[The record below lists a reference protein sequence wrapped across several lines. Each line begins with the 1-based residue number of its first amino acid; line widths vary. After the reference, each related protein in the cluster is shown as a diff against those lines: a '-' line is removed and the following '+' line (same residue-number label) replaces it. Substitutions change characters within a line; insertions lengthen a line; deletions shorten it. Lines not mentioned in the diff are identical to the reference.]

1 MNRYFYPMKSPI
13 SVLLDGQPLTHRLSG
28 IGKVTLSHLE
38 ALAADPR
45 LQAEVVTVSHRD
57 LMVTPPVPHHPVP
70 LHSRWGSWWL
80 PWFGRQPDIWHGTN
94 AMFPVLH
101 PGLQPRIKV
110 LTIHDLALLLP
121 EYRHIPEKSVLRWHI
136 RRSLAQADA
145 FFCVSQ
151 TTADDLTRLMPDSAG
166 RTWVIP
172 PDLPDYF
179 YKWSDQH
186 TDFKAGENPF
196 LLFVGN
202 LNARKNPLAVV
213 HAFSSIRA
221 GDRCGFRLIVA
232 GEPGNQWSELAS
244 FAKDPDIRFTGYLP
258 DEQIWHLMQ
267 QARALVVP
275 SLYEGYG
282 LPVAEALHLNTPVI
296 LSDIPVF
303 GELFAGQAEGWVE
316 KEADWRD
323 VLINTIRSE
332 PGRSEIKNPRNRP
345 EAGRYGD
352 VYQQWV

>member
-1 MNRYFYPMKSPI
+1 MKSHI
-13 SVLLDGQPLTHRLSG
+13 SVLLDGQPLTHPLSG

-38 ALAADPR
+38 SLAKDPR
-45 LQAEVVTVSHRD
+45 VQAEVVTISHRP
-57 LMVTPPVPHHPVP
+57 LVVTPPVPHHPVH

-80 PWFGRQPDIWHGTN
+80 PWFDRQPAIWHGTN
-94 AMFPVLH
+94 AMFPVFN
-101 PGLQPRIKV
+101 PGLQPRVRI

-121 EYRHIPEKSVLRWHI
+121 AYRHIPEKQVLRWHI
-136 RRSLAQADA
+136 LRSLKQADA

-151 TTADDLTRLMPDSAG
+151 TTADDLSMLMPGADK

-179 YKWSDQH
+179 YNWSGLTPEGDQ
-186 TDFKAGENPF
+186 KEAPF

-202 LNARKNPLAVV
+202 LNARKNALAVV
-213 HAFSSIRA
+213 SAFSSIGT

-232 GEPGNQWSELAS
+232 GEPGNQWSQLKPFMS
-244 FAKDPDIRFTGYLP
+244 DPGIRFTGYLP
-258 DEQIWHLMQ
+258 DEHIWHLMRK
-267 QARALVVP
+267 ARALVVP
-275 SLYEGYG
+275 SRYEGYG
-282 LPVAEALHLNTPVI
+282 LPVAEALHVHTPVI

-303 GELFAGQAEGWVE
+303 RELFTGQAERWVE
-316 KEADWRD
+316 KESDWRD
-323 VLINTIRSE
+323 VLMQTIRSGPARAE
-332 PGRSEIKNPRNRP
+332 TKNPRYRP

>member
-1 MNRYFYPMKSPI
+1 MKSLI

-45 LQAEVVTVSHRD
+45 VRAEVVTVSHRD
-57 LMVTPPVPHHPVP
+57 LMVASPVPHHPIP

-80 PWFGRQPDIWHGTN
+80 PWLDRQPDIWHGTN
-94 AMFPVLH
+94 AMFPVFH

-121 EYRHIPEKSVLRWHI
+121 GYRHIPEKPVLRWHI
-136 RRSLAQADA
+136 NRSLKEADA
-145 FFCVSQ
+145 FFCVSK
-151 TTADDLTRLMPDSAG
+151 TTADDLAGLVPGTAARL
-166 RTWVIP
+166 WVIP
-172 PDLPDYF
+172 PDLPGHF
-179 YKWSDQH
+179 YQWSDQFS
-186 TDFKAGENPF
+186 DLRPAPNPY

-213 HAFSSIRA
+213 RAFTSLKA
-221 GDRCGFRLIVA
+221 ADRGGFRLVMA
-232 GEPGNQWSELAS
+232 GEPGNQWPDLAR
-244 FAKDPDIRFTGYLP
+244 FANDPDIRFTGYLP
-258 DEQIWHLMQ
+258 DEQIWSLMK
-267 QARALVVP
+267 QARALLVP

-303 GELFAGQAEGWVE
+303 RELFGGQTDVWVE
-316 KEADWRD
+316 KETDWRD
-323 VLINTIRSE
+323 QLVNIIRSE
-332 PGRSEIKNPRNRP
+332 PVRSKIKNPRHRP
-345 EAGRYGD
+345 ETGRYGD